1 MAQKFLDML
10 FCQPTSWRRMSF
22 IKQTP
27 LRGVKA
33 PICGRLFIFKP
44 CAHKR
49 SVPLPPKV
57 WLFFFL
63 FPFLHLYIWKAADCH
78 IPNQGLQNLQPWQE
92 LEISAQ
98 NHSLCYKTTFS
109 PLMKILSFAA
119 ALTKCSFGG
128 FVLADILGF
137 VPFKQH
143 ESVLD
148 IEQELDG
155 ICKWIKASQFTSIW
169 STSI

>member
-1 MAQKFLDML
+1 
-10 FCQPTSWRRMSF
+10 
-22 IKQTP
+22 
-27 LRGVKA
+27 
-33 PICGRLFIFKP
+33 
-44 CAHKR
+44 
-49 SVPLPPKV
+49 
-57 WLFFFL
+57 
-63 FPFLHLYIWKAADCH
+63 
-78 IPNQGLQNLQPWQE
+78 
-92 LEISAQ
+92 
-98 NHSLCYKTTFS
+98 
-109 PLMKILSFAA
+109 MKILSFAA

-148 IEQELDG
+148 VEQELDG